1 MLDSSFAPMR
11 VFLRLIASSLPVL
24 LVAASAVAQTPP
36 PVEYKLSFA
45 DAAHHVMQVEVT
57 FPEVK
62 ADPLQVRMARSSP
75 GRYAAHDFAK
85 NVFEVKVTDGK
96 GRALTPGRPNPHQWD
111 VAGHG
116 GTVRITYKIY
126 GNHVDG
132 TYLAV
137 DASHAHMNIP
147 ATLMWARGL
156 DMRPAR
162 VTLAQPP
169 PTAGVT
175 GTWKVAT
182 QLFPTND
189 PLTFTA
195 PNVQYLMDSPIEFSD
210 HAVRTFR
217 IDRITTTSPS
227 NGAVGGAVSPVPIR
241 VTMHHTGTDAELDA
255 FTKDVEKIVR
265 EQVAVFGEMP
275 MFDNGNYTFL
285 ADYLPWGGGDG
296 MEHRNSTVIASTATL
311 ASNRM
316 GLLGT
321 ASHEFFHAWNVE
333 RIRPKTLEP
342 FSFEDANIS
351 GELWL
356 AEGFTNYYGRLTMLR
371 ADLREDTEGVGSW
384 SGVINGVNNSP
395 GTKFRSAV
403 EMSRLAPFVDAAV
416 SIDSTYWPNTFYS
429 YYTFGEAIALGLD
442 LTLRDR
448 SDSKITLDD
457 YMRAMWTTH
466 GKPGGPAPGLVAR
479 PYTLADARA
488 RLAEVSGDKAFAD
501 DFFTRY
507 IEGTER
513 IDYTR
518 LLERAGF
525 LLRPASPG
533 RATLGQIRGDS
544 RSDRLRMTGPAI
556 VGSPLHA
563 AGLDLGDEI
572 VAIAETKVSSPG
584 DVDKALAS
592 RKPGDEVAIVFMR
605 HGVEKKSSA
614 RLVEDPRL
622 EVVTFEKAGR
632 ALTDAH
638 KKFREAWLASKVR
651 AAAPTPALA
660 IKTENPARPAAQGT
674 TATGAV
680 TPGTSSTQR
689 SR

>member
-1 MLDSSFAPMR
+1 
-11 VFLRLIASSLPVL
+11 
-24 LVAASAVAQTPP
+24 
-36 PVEYKLSFA
+36 
-45 DAAHHVMQVEVT
+45 
-57 FPEVK
+57 
-62 ADPLQVRMARSSP
+62 
-75 GRYAAHDFAK
+75 
-85 NVFEVKVTDGK
+85 
-96 GRALTPGRPNPHQWD
+96 
-111 VAGHG
+111 
-116 GTVRITYKIY
+116 
-126 GNHVDG
+126 VDG

-156 DMRPAR
+156 DARAAR
-162 VTLAQPP
+162 VTLVPP
-169 PTAGVT
+169 PASAGTT
-175 GTWKVAT
+175 GTWKAAT

-210 HAVRTFR
+210 YALRTFTVPAR
-217 IDRITTTSPS
+217 
-227 NGAVGGAVSPVPIR
+227 GAAGGAPATIR
-241 VTMHHTGTDAELDA
+241 VAMHHTGTDAELDA
-255 FTKDVEKIVR
+255 FTKDVEAVVR
-265 EQVAVFGEMP
+265 EQGAVFGELP
-275 MFDNGNYTFL
+275 TFEPGHYTFL

-311 ASNRM
+311 AANRM

-371 ADLREDTEGVGSW
+371 AGLRDGVDGVSAW
-384 SGVINGVNNSP
+384 AGVINGVTNSP

-416 SIDSTYWPNTFYS
+416 SIDSTYWQNTFYS

-442 LTLRDR
+442 LTLREKTGSR
-448 SDSKITLDD
+448 VTLDD
-457 YMRAMWTTH
+457 YMRAMWAAH
-466 GKPGGPAPGLVAR
+466 GKPNGPAPGLVAK
-479 PYTLADARA
+479 PYTMADARA

-513 IDYTR
+513 IDYAR
-518 LLERAGF
+518 LLEHAGF
-525 LLRPASPG
+525 ILRSAAPG
-533 RATLGQIRGDS
+533 KPSLGAIRGEA
-544 RSDRLRMTGPAI
+544 RGEYLRLTGPATA
-556 VGSPLHA
+556 GSPLYT

-572 VAIAETKVSSPG
+572 VSIGDTKVSAAG
-584 DVDKALAS
+584 DVEKAIGS

-605 HGVEKKSSA
+605 YGREQRASA
-614 RLVEDPRL
+614 RLVEDTRR
-622 EVVTFEKAGR
+622 EVVPIEKVDGR
-632 ALTDAH
+632 TLTDAQ
-638 KKFREAWLASKVR
+638 KKFREQWLASKAL
-651 AAAPTPALA
+651 AAAPAA
-660 IKTENPARPAAQGT
+660 KTT
-674 TATGAV
+674 T
-680 TPGTSSTQR
+680 R
-689 SR
+689 

>member
-1 MLDSSFAPMR
+1 MR
-11 VFLRLIASSLPVL
+11 VFLRLIASSSLTVL
-24 LVAASAVAQTPP
+24 LAAPAVAQTAPP
-36 PVEYKLSFA
+36 IEYKLSFA

-62 ADPLQVRMARSSP
+62 ADPLQVRMSRSSP

-85 NVFEVKVTDGK
+85 NVFDVKVTDGK
-96 GRALTPGRPNPHQWD
+96 GKALVAGRPNPHQWD
-111 VAGHG
+111 VTGHG

-162 VTLAQPP
+162 VTLTQPP
-169 PTAGVT
+169 ATAGTT
-175 GTWKVAT
+175 GSWKVAT
-182 QLFPTND
+182 QLFTTND

-195 PNVQYLMDSPIEFSD
+195 PNLQYLMDSPIEFSD
-210 HAVRTFR
+210 HQVRTFTLVR
-217 IDRITTTSPS
+217 HTQKVST
-227 NGAVGGAVSPVPIR
+227 NGNQGTMEGSAAPVQIR
-241 VTMHHTGTDAELDA
+241 VAMHHTGTDTELDA
-255 FTKDVEKIVR
+255 FTKDVEKIAA
-265 EQVAVFGEMP
+265 EQQAVFGDLP
-275 MFDNGNYTFL
+275 VFDNGYYTFL

-371 ADLREDTEGVGSW
+371 AGLREDTEGVGAW
-384 SGVINGVNNSP
+384 AGVINGVNNSP

-416 SIDSTYWPNTFYS
+416 SIDSTYWQNTFYS

-448 SDSKITLDD
+448 SDNKITLDD
-457 YMRAMWTTH
+457 YMRAMWTAH
-466 GKPGGPAPGLVAR
+466 GKPGGPAPGLVAK
-479 PYTLADARA
+479 PYTMADARA

-507 IEGTER
+507 IEGTEKV
-513 IDYTR
+513 DYAR
-518 LLERAGF
+518 LMERAGF
-525 LLRPASPG
+525 LVRPAAAG
-533 RATLGQIRGDS
+533 RATLGLVRGDS
-544 RSDRLRMTGPAI
+544 RGDRLRISAPSI
-556 VGSPLHA
+556 VGSALYT

-572 VAIAETKVSSPG
+572 VSIGETKVGSQG
-584 DVDKALAS
+584 DLEKAVSA
-592 RKPGDEVAIVFMR
+592 RKPGDEVTIVFIR
-605 HGVEKKSSA
+605 HGAERKATAK
-614 RLVEDPRL
+614 LIEDSRV
-622 EVVTFEKAGR
+622 EVVPFEKAGR
-632 ALTDAH
+632 TLTEAH
-638 KKFREAWLASKVR
+638 KKFRDAWLASKARV
-651 AAAPTPALA
+651 AAA
-660 IKTENPARPAAQGT
+660 AAVSVAASKG
-674 TATGAV
+674 
-680 TPGTSSTQR
+680 
-689 SR
+689 SRE

>member
-1 MLDSSFAPMR
+1 MR
-11 VFLRLIASSLPVL
+11 VFLRSIASSSLPVL
-24 LVAASAVAQTPP
+24 LIAASASPVTAQQTPP
-36 PVEYKLSFA
+36 PIEYKLSFA
-45 DAAHHVMQVEVT
+45 EAAHHVMQVEVT
-57 FPEVK
+57 FPDVK

-111 VAGHG
+111 IAGHG
-116 GTVRITYKIY
+116 GTVRISYKIY

-156 DMRPAR
+156 DMRSAR
-162 VTLAQPP
+162 VTLTPPP
-169 PTAGVT
+169 PTAGTT
-175 GTWKVAT
+175 GTWKAAT
-182 QLFPTND
+182 QLFPAGG
-189 PLTFTA
+189 LTFTA
-195 PNVQYLMDSPIEFSD
+195 PNLQYLMDSPIEFSD
-210 HAVRTFR
+210 HAVRTFNVIR
-217 IDRITTTSPS
+217 QTVTSSSS
-227 NGAVGGAVSPVPIR
+227 NGGVSGVVTNVPIH
-241 VTMHHTGTDAELDA
+241 VAMHHTGTDAELDA
-255 FTKDVEKIVR
+255 FTKDVEKIVL
-265 EQVAVFGEMP
+265 EQVAVFGELP
-275 MFDNGNYTFL
+275 AFDNGNYTFL

-333 RIRPKTLEP
+333 RIRPKSLEP

-356 AEGFTNYYGRLTMLR
+356 DEGFTNYYGRLTMMR
-371 ADLREDTEGVGSW
+371 AGLREDTDGVGAW
-384 SGVINGVNNSP
+384 AGVINGVISSP

-457 YMRAMWTTH
+457 FMRAMWKQH
-466 GKPGGPAPGLVAR
+466 GKPTGQNGAVPGLVAA
-479 PYTLADARA
+479 PYTMADARA
-488 RLAEVSGDKAFAD
+488 RLAEVSGDKGFAD

-525 LLRPASPG
+525 LVRPAAAG
-533 RATLGQIRGDS
+533 RPTLGQIRGDS
-544 RSDRLRMTGPAI
+544 RGDRLRLGGPSI
-556 VGSPLHA
+556 VGSPLYA

-572 VAIAETKVSSPG
+572 VSIGETKVSSPG

-605 HGVEKKSSA
+605 HGAEKKVSA
-614 RLVEDPRL
+614 RVVEDPRL
-622 EVVTFEKAGR
+622 EVVPFETAGR
-632 ALTDAH
+632 TLTDAH
-638 KKFREAWLASKVR
+638 KKFRDAWLASRVR
-651 AAAPTPALA
+651 AKAATPALA
-660 IKTENPARPAAQGT
+660 LSNKG
-674 TATGAV
+674 
-680 TPGTSSTQR
+680 
-689 SR
+689 

>member
-11 VFLRLIASSLPVL
+11 VFLRLVASSLPVL
-24 LVAASAVAQTPP
+24 MIAASAVAQTPP
-36 PVEYKLSFA
+36 PIEYKLSFA

-57 FPEVK
+57 FPDVK

-96 GRALTPGRPNPHQWD
+96 GRALVPGRPNPHQWD

-137 DASHAHMNIP
+137 DASHAHMNVP

-162 VTLAQPP
+162 VTLTQPP
-169 PTAGVT
+169 ATAGTT
-175 GTWKVAT
+175 GSWKVAT
-182 QLFPTND
+182 QLFPTSD

-195 PNVQYLMDSPIEFSD
+195 PNLQYLMDSPIEFSD
-210 HAVRTFR
+210 HQVRTFTLVRHTQTRTTNGNQGTVEGSAAPVR
-217 IDRITTTSPS
+217 IHV
-227 NGAVGGAVSPVPIR
+227 A
-241 VTMHHTGTDAELDA
+241 MHHTGTDAELDA
-255 FTKDVEKIVR
+255 FTKDVAKIAE
-265 EQVAVFGEMP
+265 EQQAVFGDLP
-275 MFDNGNYTFL
+275 VYDNGYYTFL

-356 AEGFTNYYGRLTMLR
+356 AEGFTNYYGKLTMLR
-371 ADLREDTEGVGSW
+371 AGIHENVAEGASGW
-384 SGVINGVNNSP
+384 AGVINGVTSSP

-416 SIDSTYWPNTFYS
+416 SIDSTYWQNTFYS

-466 GKPGGPAPGLVAR
+466 GKPGGPAPGLVAK
-479 PYTLADARA
+479 PYTMAEARA

-507 IEGTER
+507 IEGTEKV
-513 IDYTR
+513 DYAR
-518 LLERAGF
+518 LMERAG
-525 LLRPASPG
+525 LLVRPAATG
-533 RATLGQIRGDS
+533 RATLGQIRGDT
-544 RSDRLRMTGPAI
+544 RGDRLRLGGPAI
-556 VGSPLHA
+556 VGSPLYA

-572 VAIAETKVSSPG
+572 MAIGDAKVSSPG
-584 DVDKALAS
+584 DIDKALAS
-592 RKPGDEVAIVFMR
+592 RKAGDEVTIVFMR
-605 HGVEKKSSA
+605 HGAEKKATA
-614 RLVEDPRL
+614 RLIDDPRL
-622 EVVTFEKAGR
+622 EVVPFEKAGR
-632 ALTDAH
+632 TLTDAQ
-638 KKFREAWLASKVR
+638 KKFRDAWLASKVR
-651 AAAPTPALA
+651 AAAAP
-660 IKTENPARPAAQGT
+660 
-674 TATGAV
+674 
-680 TPGTSSTQR
+680 R
-689 SR
+689 SASRE

>member
-1 MLDSSFAPMR
+1 MLDSSFALMR
-11 VFLRLIASSLPVL
+11 VILPSLAVL

-57 FPEVK
+57 FPDVK

-96 GRALTPGRPNPHQWD
+96 GKALVPGRPNPHQWD
-111 VAGHG
+111 VTGHG

-162 VTLAQPP
+162 VTLTQPP
-169 PTAGVT
+169 PTAGTT
-175 GTWKVAT
+175 GSWKVAT
-182 QLFPTND
+182 QLFSTGD

-195 PNVQYLMDSPIEFSD
+195 PNLQYLMDSPIEFSD
-210 HAVRTFR
+210 HQVRTFTLVRHTQTRTTNGNQGTVEGSAAPVR
-217 IDRITTTSPS
+217 IQV
-227 NGAVGGAVSPVPIR
+227 A
-241 VTMHHTGTDAELDA
+241 MHHTGTDAELDA
-255 FTKDVEKIVR
+255 FTKDVAKIAE
-265 EQVAVFGEMP
+265 EQQAVFGDLP
-275 MFDNGNYTFL
+275 VYDNGQYTFL

-321 ASHEFFHAWNVE
+321 ASHEFFHSWNVE

-356 AEGFTNYYGRLTMLR
+356 AEGFTNYYGKLTMLR
-371 ADLREDTEGVGSW
+371 AGLREDTEGVGGW
-384 SGVINGVNNSP
+384 AGVINGVTNSP
-395 GTKFRSAV
+395 GTTFRSAV
-403 EMSRLAPFVDAAV
+403 EMSQLAPFVDAAV
-416 SIDSTYWPNTFYS
+416 SIDSTYWQNTFYS

-466 GKPGGPAPGLVAR
+466 GKPGGPAPGLVAK

-513 IDYTR
+513 IDYAR
-518 LLERAGF
+518 LMERAGF
-525 LLRPASPG
+525 LVRPAASG
-533 RATLGQIRGDS
+533 RATLGQVRGDA
-544 RSDRLRMTGPAI
+544 RGDRLRLGGPSI
-556 VGSPLHA
+556 VGSPLYA

-572 VAIAETKVSSPG
+572 VAIGETKISSPA
-584 DVDKALAS
+584 DVDKALSS
-592 RKPGDEVAIVFMR
+592 RKAGDEVTIVFMR
-605 HGVEKKSSA
+605 NGAEKKAVA
-614 RLVEDPRL
+614 RLIDDPRV
-622 EVVTFEKAGR
+622 EVVPFEKAGR
-632 ALTDAH
+632 TLTDAQ
-638 KKFREAWLASKVR
+638 KAFREAWLASKVR
-651 AAAPTPALA
+651 AAA
-660 IKTENPARPAAQGT
+660 AAAA
-674 TATGAV
+674 AT
-680 TPGTSSTQR
+680 SR
-689 SR
+689 SGSRE